1 MKSLLITGL
10 FLLTMGLHSR
20 AQVFPLMPKYYKP
33 LDSSVL
39 GSNNEE
45 EQKKKETLMK
55 RQENVSYS
63 VAVGTG
69 FSSFG
74 NDISM
79 MNSYIAPTV
88 DYHVNAKLNFSVT
101 GVVVQNNMNGLEGVY
116 GSQPG
121 YSYNS
126 NMSNYGISGTAH
138 YQLNKKWSIWGDGAY
153 MENQSI
159 FNDYRSEVYD
169 TDFKTVS
176 VGVGYEVNENL
187 RFNFQYRYSNGLN
200 PMYNNRVSPFYNP
213 VYNSYRSGFG
223 IWDY

>member
-1 MKSLLITGL
+1 MKLIITITILILSLG
-10 FLLTMGLHSR
+10 FQSG

-45 EQKKKETLMK
+45 EQKKNETLMK
-55 RQENVSYS
+55 RHENVSYS

-79 MNSYIAPTV
+79 MNSYIAPTI
-88 DYHVNAKLNFSVT
+88 DYQVNAKLNFSVT
-101 GVVVQNNMNGLEGVY
+101 GVVVQNSMNGLEGVY

-126 NMSNYGISGTAH
+126 NMSNYGISGTAY
-138 YQLNKKWSIWGDGAY
+138 YQLNDKWSIWGDGAY
-153 MENQSI
+153 MENQSV
-159 FNDYRSEVYD
+159 FNDYRSEIYD

-176 VGVGYEVNENL
+176 VGIGYKVNENL

-200 PMYNNRVSPFYNP
+200 PMYNRTSPFYNP
-213 VYNSYRSGFG
+213 VYNSYRSDFG